1 MRRATIAPLAVAATV
16 ALGAL
21 TGCSIPGLAQA
32 APAPTRTTASTPTSS
47 PSTPAATPS
56 TQPAASPTTTATP
69 TPAPTATPKPRAYLY
84 GPGDTGAKVR
94 ELQARLRQIQWYAGK
109 ITATYDGQ
117 TTKGVKGFQDK
128 RGYQATGTVDKKTW
142 AKLVEMT
149 RQPSSDE
156 MHDRIVAG
164 PALLK
169 RGSTGEKVRELQSR
183 LIQISWMSGDVTDTY
198 GPVTEEAVRGFQA
211 KRGYPINGQV
221 DQRTWDKLVS
231 MTRQPTHNEMYN
243 IIASPQGS
251 KPATGV
257 DQRCM
262 TGRVICVSKTTR
274 KLVWVVNGKAL
285 YTMDV
290 RFGSDELP
298 TGEGTF
304 SVFWKSRD
312 HVSTIYHTAMPFALF
327 FNGGQA
333 VHFSPDFAAVGYSGA
348 SHGCVNLRD
357 YNGAKWLFDQVNV
370 GDRVVIYW

>member
-1 MRRATIAPLAVAATV
+1 MRRAIIAPLAVAATV

-32 APAPTRTTASTPTSS
+32 ASAPSRTVAG
-47 PSTPAATPS
+47 TPAAPPTTSAVTPS
-56 TQPAASPTTTATP
+56 ATPTASATTTATP
-69 TPAPTATPKPRAYLY
+69 TPTPTPKPRTYLY

-94 ELQARLRQIQWYAGK
+94 EVQARLRQIQWYVGK
-109 ITATYDGQ
+109 ITATYDDQ

-128 RGYQATGTVDKKTW
+128 RGYPATGTVDKKTW

-149 RQPSSDE
+149 RQPSGDE

-211 KRGYPINGQV
+211 KRGYPINGRV

-251 KPATGV
+251 KPATGL

-274 KLVWVVNGKAL
+274 TLVWVVNGKAL

-290 RFGSDELP
+290 RFGSEELP